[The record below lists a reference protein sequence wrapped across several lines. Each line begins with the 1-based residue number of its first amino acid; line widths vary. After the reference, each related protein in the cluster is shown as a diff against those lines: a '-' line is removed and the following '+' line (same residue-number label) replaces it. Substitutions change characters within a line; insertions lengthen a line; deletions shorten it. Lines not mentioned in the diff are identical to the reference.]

1 MNTLT
6 KIIFSGA
13 EVGSNRTLLEGMKV
27 ESMGL
32 NFWGLRKR
40 GLPKTKIW
48 LISEHFTPETQ
59 VIIESGAAQ
68 ADKAGLSR
76 QELLSLAAE
85 YQEFLVNNADRA
97 LAFHEFD
104 SQVLGREWVEAQR
117 PFFENDPKLWV
128 VWHESYG
135 VSNLRELASR
145 HANILIPN
153 AEIEAVTNLSGVT
166 RGLARQSGTT
176 FHALGCAKPDNLR
189 QIPFGSASTL
199 SWLSPMRRGETI
211 VWDGKQIKRY
221 PKRMKDQARIR
232 YKNIVDRAGLNYSE
246 FVKDSTLE
254 STRVAV
260 WSYLQMESAM
270 EKKPPNFHIID
281 GGKKDVVSDNSDTL
295 YTGLMMELGGDPSDN
310 SDLEVRKVERTEVV
324 ERAPEEM
331 QNLPVFGFKTK
342 TIVETGDDGK
352 DVLRDVPV
360 VHTQQSSLRQCN
372 TCFVASNCPAFKPDN
387 QCAFNL
393 PVEVKTKDQLKALLT
408 AIIEMQGQRVAF
420 MRFAEEMNG
429 GYADPNLSQEI
440 DRLLKLVGNV
450 NEMDSNKE
458 FIQITASR
466 QSSGGVL
473 SAIFGDRAQA
483 LRELPETLK
492 EESVTKIIQQSIEE

>member
-1 MNTLT
+1 
-6 KIIFSGA
+6 
-13 EVGSNRTLLEGMKV
+13 
-27 ESMGL
+27 
-32 NFWGLRKR
+32 
-40 GLPKTKIW
+40 
-48 LISEHFTPETQ
+48 
-59 VIIESGAAQ
+59 
-68 ADKAGLSR
+68 
-76 QELLSLAAE
+76 
-85 YQEFLVNNADRA
+85 
-97 LAFHEFD
+97 
-104 SQVLGREWVEAQR
+104 
-117 PFFENDPKLWV
+117 
-128 VWHESYG
+128 
-135 VSNLRELASR
+135 
-145 HANILIPN
+145 
-153 AEIEAVTNLSGVT
+153 
-166 RGLARQSGTT
+166 
-176 FHALGCAKPDNLR
+176 
-189 QIPFGSASTL
+189 
-199 SWLSPMRRGETI
+199 MRRGETI

-232 YKNIVDRAGLNYSE
+232 YKTVVERAGLDYSE

-270 EKKPPNFHIID
+270 EKKPPTFHVID
-281 GGKKDVVSDNSDTL
+281 GGKKDIVSDNSDDL
-295 YTGLMMELGGDPSDN
+295 YTGLMMEMGGTPSDI
-310 SDLEVRKVERTEVV
+310 SAPEVRKQERSEVV

-360 VHTQQSSLRQCN
+360 VHTQQASLRQCD
-372 TCFVASNCPAFKPDN
+372 TCFVASNCPAFKPQN

-450 NEMDSNKE
+450 NEMDQNKE

-492 EESVTKIIQQSIEE
+492 EESVTKIIQSSIED